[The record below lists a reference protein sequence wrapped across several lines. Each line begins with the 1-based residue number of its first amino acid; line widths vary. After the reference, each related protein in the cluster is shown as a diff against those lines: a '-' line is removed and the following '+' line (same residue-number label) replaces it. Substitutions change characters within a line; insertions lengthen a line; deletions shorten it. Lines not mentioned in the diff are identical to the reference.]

1 MGKSIESFGRR
12 NGIEQFIGICIQATA
27 SNAGGDFPVF
37 PYLSS
42 RVQALLIRQ
51 LFHRKEASTGKDR
64 RVLGEMRSLK
74 KCAGEDV
81 AHHLLITVAAAL
93 LLQAVGVVSVVA
105 PNTGC
110 YALDNSSHIHDFDA
124 DLVVR
129 FCKDVESRSQA
140 GYVDYGRFDKVNY
153 FHAGS
158 GHVSFVQEYFNGDLM
173 NCEQSYDKMGRT
185 AKVIVIC
192 GNCPHGQCKGGLG
205 CICNVEYES
214 TCRAV
219 VELAVP
225 CEKPGLRVFE
235 GFTVG
240 FHPRSWEIVY
250 NGMTQLGYEESHKEF
265 SFNTAQTHVALYMT
279 AIASVSGSVQKPLVK
294 VSPEQG
300 LKVRLSGSA
309 ETGDIARDNPYE
321 VEVTIPIKNYD
332 PIQFTLTKICLYQ
345 QSEGDDA
352 ARGWAIF
359 GVLSC
364 ISTSYVLLQHNWL
377 SAYKVVDSV
386 VEMYKCFVYSDAAF
400 GHLVYHHINMTY
412 CVEQSISCLNT
423 ILLWRVHLQDTSAES
438 GRSMRGLDALP
449 GMTLFSA
456 CLETVSGLGHG
467 YSRPKDVSNPFANQ
481 ASWER
486 QPASTQATRR
496 TSEVR

>member
-1 MGKSIESFGRR
+1 MSDRGVGALGWEIPPFGAKIEIRSAY
-12 NGIEQFIGICIQATA
+12 NLPPQT
-27 SNAGGDFPVF
+27 
-37 PYLSS
+37 
-42 RVQALLIRQ
+42 RVVGL
-51 LFHRKEASTGKDR
+51 HWDR

-74 KCAGEDV
+74 KCSGDDV
-81 AHHLLITVAAAL
+81 AYHLIITVVAAV
-93 LLQAVGVVSVVA
+93 LLQALAVVSVVA

-110 YALDNSSHIHDFDA
+110 YAMDNSSYIHDFSSWIGQPFEYEGKGKDA

-185 AKVIVIC
+185 TKVNIIC

-214 TCRAV
+214 TCRAE
-219 VELAVP
+219 VELAIP

-294 VSPEQG
+294 VSPLQG

-309 ETGDIARDNPYE
+309 ATGGSPTTLSPTVLLIDWRCDIARDNPYE

-332 PIQFTLTKICLYQ
+332 PIQFTLTKMCLYQ

-364 ISTSYVLLQHNWL
+364 IVLVASTLFCCGGFI
-377 SAYKVVDSV
+377 YK
-386 VEMYKCFVYSDAAF
+386 
-400 GHLVYHHINMTY
+400 T
-412 CVEQSISCLNT
+412 
-423 ILLWRVHLQDTSAES
+423 RVQNQ
-438 GRSMRGLDALP
+438 RGLDALP
-449 GMTLFSA
+449 GMTLLSA

-467 YSRPKDVSNPFANQ
+467 YSRPEDVNNPFANQ

-486 QPASTQATRR
+486 QPATTQATRR
-496 TSEVR
+496 TSEVRYGSI